1 VEIEGQKS
9 MSKIVIDARESG
21 TSTGRYVDKLIEY
34 LHKQKPNHEII
45 VLTKAKQIDLLREL
59 APNFKIIES
68 RYKEF
73 SFGEQIGLLRQ
84 LNQLKP
90 DLVHFGMTQQPVLYK
105 GNKITTI
112 HDLTTAR
119 FDNPAKNILLFKAKQ
134 VVYKWVIK
142 KVAKTS
148 TFLLTG
154 SRYVKQDV
162 AQYAKLNP
170 DKIFVTYEA
179 ADRILEPAQAV
190 HRLAG
195 KQFIMYVG
203 RATPHKNL
211 RRLVSAFEVLHKKHP
226 QLMLV
231 FAGKTDANYKRIS
244 EFVSER
250 RLAASVIFTGFIPE
264 GELRW
269 LYENT
274 AAYVFPSLS
283 EGFGLPGLEAM
294 AHGAP
299 VISSNATCLPEI
311 YGDAAYYF
319 NPKVVSDIAQKVH
332 AVISKPSLA
341 ASLSSKGR
349 AQVFKYSWR
358 RMSQQTL
365 NAYEAAI
372 KNVS

>member
-1 VEIEGQKS
+1 
-9 MSKIVIDARESG
+9 MKIVIDARESG
-21 TSTGRYVDKLIEY
+21 TSTGRYVDKLVEY

-45 VLTKAKQIDLLREL
+45 VLTKAKQIDYLREL
-59 APNFKIIES
+59 APNFKVIES
-68 RYKEF
+68 KYKEF
-73 SFGEQIGLLRQ
+73 SFAEQIGLLRQ
-84 LNQLKP
+84 LNNLKP
-90 DLVHFGMTQQPVLYK
+90 DLVHFAMTQQPVRYR
-105 GNKITTI
+105 GRVVTTI

-119 FDNPAKNILLFKAKQ
+119 FNNPAKNRVVFKAKQ
-134 VVYKWVIK
+134 QVYKRVIK
-142 KVAKTS
+142 DVARKSKYLITPS
-148 TFLLTG
+148 KF
-154 SRYVKQDV
+154 VKQDV
-162 AQYAKLNP
+162 TQLARISP

-179 ADRILEPAQAV
+179 ADRILTPAQTV
-190 HRLAG
+190 PRLSG

-231 FAGKTDANYKRIS
+231 LAGKTDANYQRIG

-250 RLAASVIFTGFIPE
+250 RLAAFVVFTGFISE

-274 AAYVFPSLS
+274 AAYIFPSLS

-299 VISSNATCLPEI
+299 VVSSNATCLPEI

-319 NPKVVSDIAQKVH
+319 NPIVVSDIAHKIH

-358 RMSQQTL
+358 KMADQTL
-365 NAYEAAI
+365 KIYEEAL
-372 KNVS
+372 K

>member
-1 VEIEGQKS
+1 MVGAEGKNDVRL
-9 MSKIVIDARESG
+9 VIDARESG
-21 TSTGRYVDKLIEY
+21 TSTGRYVDKLVEY
-34 LHKQKPNHEII
+34 LHKQRPNHEII
-45 VLTKAKQIDLLREL
+45 LLAKSHRIDFLRDL
-59 APNFKIIES
+59 APSFKIVES
-68 RYKEF
+68 NYKEF
-73 SFGEQIGLLRQ
+73 SFAEQIGLLRQ
-84 LNQLKP
+84 LNNLKP
-90 DLVHFGMTQQPVLYK
+90 DLVHFAMTQQPVLYK
-105 GNKITTI
+105 GRVVTTI
-112 HDLTTAR
+112 HDLITAR
-119 FDNPAKNILLFKAKQ
+119 FNNPAKNLLIFKFKQ
-134 VVYKWVIK
+134 QVYRWVIK
-142 KVAKTS
+142 KVAKKS
-148 TFLLTG
+148 MFILTG
-154 SRYVKQDV
+154 SKYVKQDV
-162 AQYAKLNP
+162 AQLTKISS

-179 ADRILEPAQAV
+179 ADRILATAQPV
-190 HRLAG
+190 SRLAG
-195 KQFIMYVG
+195 KKFIMYVG

-231 FAGKTDANYKRIS
+231 LAGKTDANYKRIG

-250 RLAASVIFTGFIPE
+250 RLAAYVVFTDFISE

-299 VISSNATCLPEI
+299 VVSSNTTCLPEI

-319 NPKVVSDIAQKVH
+319 NPTIVSDIAHKIH

-358 RMSQQTL
+358 KMAEQTL
-365 NAYEAAI
+365 KIYEEAL
-372 KNVS
+372 K